1 MGRGLVMRRVRRV
14 LAGVVASLLGVVAVV
29 SVGPAAAAD
38 PAQAATF
45 VDVAASDQ
53 FFDEITW
60 LASTGVSTGWDEP
73 DGTKTFRPGQPVARD
88 AMAAF
93 LYRFAGSPDVSL
105 PAVSPFADVT
115 TQTQFY
121 KEICWLAA
129 QGVSTGWDEPDGTK
143 TFRPLQSVNRDAM
156 AAFMYRFAGKP
167 GHTVPATSPFADVAP
182 ASQFFSEITWL
193 AAQQISTGWAEADG
207 SRTFR
212 PVQSVN
218 RDAMAAFLFRLH
230 RVLSPTYPIRVSVA
244 PGGTQA
250 DAGSH
255 ESAISADGR
264 WVAYRSGASNL
275 VPGDTNATFDIFLW
289 DRDTRSTT
297 RVSVATAGTQ
307 ANNGSS
313 DPSISGD
320 GRWVTYRS
328 GASNLV
334 AGDTNDTSDV
344 FLWDRDTGATS
355 RISVATDGTQ
365 ADGWSD
371 APAISGDGRWIV
383 FRSAASNLVA
393 DDTNGT
399 SDVFLWDRDTGT
411 TSRVS
416 VATDGTQA
424 DGWSDLPAISAD
436 GRWVSY
442 RSGASNLVADDTNA
456 ADDVFLWG
464 RDGGTTSRVSV
475 ASDGSQANGRSD
487 APAISGD
494 GSWIAYQSYASNL
507 VPGDSNAASDV
518 FLWGREGGTTSR
530 VWVASD
536 GSQANGPSDSPA
548 ISGDGRWVSYRS
560 TASNLVVGDTN
571 AKADVFAWDRAAGT
585 TRRVSLATD
594 GAQPADGFSYDPAI
608 SSDGV
613 WITYWSYASNL
624 VAGDT
629 NGTWDV
635 FVTRNQL
642 G

>member
-1 MGRGLVMRRVRRV
+1 M
-14 LAGVVASLLGVVAVV
+14 
-29 SVGPAAAAD
+29 
-38 PAQAATF
+38 
-45 VDVAASDQ
+45 
-53 FFDEITW
+53 
-60 LASTGVSTGWDEP
+60 
-73 DGTKTFRPGQPVARD
+73 
-88 AMAAF
+88 
-93 LYRFAGSPDVSL
+93 
-105 PAVSPFADVT
+105 
-115 TQTQFY
+115 
-121 KEICWLAA
+121 
-129 QGVSTGWDEPDGTK
+129 
-143 TFRPLQSVNRDAM
+143 
-156 AAFMYRFAGKP
+156 
-167 GHTVPATSPFADVAP
+167 
-182 ASQFFSEITWL
+182 
-193 AAQQISTGWAEADG
+193 
-207 SRTFR
+207 
-212 PVQSVN
+212 
-218 RDAMAAFLFRLH
+218 
-230 RVLSPTYPIRVSVA
+230 
-244 PGGTQA
+244 
-250 DAGSH
+250 
-255 ESAISADGR
+255 
-264 WVAYRSGASNL
+264 
-275 VPGDTNATFDIFLW
+275 PGDTNATFDIFLW

-297 RVSVATAGTQ
+297 RVSVATDGSQ

-313 DPSISGD
+313 DPSISAD

-334 AGDTNDTSDV
+334 PGDSNDTSDV
-344 FLWDRDTGATS
+344 FVWDRDTRTTS
-355 RISVATDGTQ
+355 RASVATDGTQ

-442 RSGASNLVADDTNA
+442 RSGASNLVPADTNA